1 VTITGANER
10 APGRPWYITSLIAGS
25 LRSNPLDSPFPLS
38 LFREASTVVGRQVA
52 VKDPIEHR
60 VHGRTLDRHS
70 SLSFPLSLY
79 PSGSLLCP
87 AFGIRRCPGFADTR
101 RNPTRSVSL
110 PSLLLVPPVCSLADE
125 GASEE
130 ISSIAI
136 SSRAAFDPERH
147 CPIKTARDYP
157 VRHSRIFIANLS
169 IRARAR
175 SARCPFPIAAI
186 FFPQTRRER
195 TRLR

>member
-1 VTITGANER
+1 
-10 APGRPWYITSLIAGS
+10 
-25 LRSNPLDSPFPLS
+25 
-38 LFREASTVVGRQVA
+38 
-52 VKDPIEHR
+52 

-70 SLSFPLSLY
+70 SLLSFPLSLY

-87 AFGIRRCPGFADTR
+87 AFGIRRRPSFADTR

-110 PSLLLVPPVCSLADE
+110 PSLLVPPVCSLADE

-130 ISSIAI
+130 TRR
-136 SSRAAFDPERH
+136 SRSLHARLSTLNGH
-147 CPIKTARDYP
+147 PIKTARDYP

-175 SARCPFPIAAI
+175 DQLRCPFPIAAI